1 MIIIEIK
8 STEVSWTK
16 KKQFSYPVHKEG
28 LQNAFLI
35 LALGTM
41 LLFGLYGCVMVGPDY
56 VHPDV
61 GVPAAYW
68 NSKQELSGPAKSL
81 DATTLSRWWTTLND
95 PELTSL
101 IERAVQENADLREA
115 KARVREARARR
126 GAIAAEQFPSVDATA
141 STSKIR
147 SSEAVAVGGG
157 IIQNQYSAG
166 FDATWE
172 LDLFGGIRRS
182 IEATQADLEAS
193 EADRSGVLVS
203 LTAEVA
209 LNYIDL
215 RSYQARL
222 TVAQSNRDAQE
233 ETFQITQWR
242 FQAGLV
248 TERDVE
254 QAKSNLEQTRAQ
266 IPALQTNLEA
276 AKNRLAVLL
285 GKYPG
290 TLDKELSERKSIPA
304 ASIEIAV
311 GVPADALRNRPD
323 VRQKERNLAAQ
334 TARIGVSTA
343 DLYPKLSLTG
353 SIGLEALTAKGL
365 TLSDNRTWG
374 ISLPLTWNI
383 FDAGRIR
390 QNIEVQNALQEQAL
404 IQYEASLLSA
414 LEEVENA
421 LVAFAQE
428 QGRREALSE
437 ADQAS
442 QKAAELAKS
451 QYESGLV
458 DFQVVLDAERSR
470 LTVQDSLVQS
480 EAAVTSDLIRLY
492 KALGGGWKPM
502 SSGANSKSELK
513 TVSREGTAPRRNS

>member
-1 MIIIEIK
+1 MK
-8 STEVSWTK
+8 QLSLLFK
-16 KKQFSYPVHKEG
+16 KTVNNKK
-28 LQNAFLI
+28 LQNVFLK

-41 LLFGLYGCVMVGPDY
+41 LLSELYGCVTVGPDY
-56 VHPDV
+56 VRRDIDA
-61 GVPAAYW
+61 PAHW
-68 NSKQELSGPAKSL
+68 NSKQQSGATAQNLDTARLSN
-81 DATTLSRWWTTLND
+81 WWATLND

-101 IERAVQENADLREA
+101 IDRALQGNTDLREA

-126 GAIAAEQFPSVDATA
+126 GASAAEQFPSAEATA
-141 STSKIR
+141 SASRNR
-147 SSEAVAVGGG
+147 SNEAVGGG
-157 IIQNQYSAG
+157 IIQNRYSAG
-166 FDATWE
+166 FDARWE
-172 LDLFGGIRRS
+172 LDLFGGERRS
-182 IEATQADLEAS
+182 VEAAQADLEAS
-193 EADRSGVLVS
+193 EADHSGVLVS

-222 TVAQSNRDAQE
+222 TVAQSNRDAQQ
-233 ETFQITQWR
+233 ETYQITQWR

-266 IPALQTNLEA
+266 IPALETSLEA

-290 TLDKELSERKSIPA
+290 TLDKELSERKSIPV

-323 VRQKERNLAAQ
+323 VRQKERKLAAQ
-334 TARIGVSTA
+334 TARIGVATA

-353 SIGLEALTAKGL
+353 SVGLEALTAKGL
-365 TLSDNRTWG
+365 TSSDNRTWG
-374 ISLPLTWNI
+374 VSLPLTWNI
-383 FDAGRIR
+383 FDGGRIR

-404 IQYEASLLSA
+404 IQYEASILSA

-428 QGRREALSE
+428 QSRREALSE
-437 ADQAS
+437 AEQAS
-442 QKAAELAKS
+442 RRAVELAKS

-470 LTVQDSLVQS
+470 LSVQDSLVQS

-492 KALGGGWKPM
+492 KALGGGWTPM
-502 SSGANSKSELK
+502 SS
-513 TVSREGTAPRRNS
+513 